1 MTGAQAPSAAAGLRH
16 GEDEA
21 MTADRSRRPG
31 AWKAAEIGGKEGL
44 IHRLSPQ
51 HVAAFDRLVE
61 ETRGVPT
68 LELTR
73 DHFRDAALE
82 ELMLAARDT
91 VQNGHGAIVLSGLP
105 MEGRSLDDFEK
116 IHWYVG
122 THFGRAVAQSGKGDR
137 IGHVRHVSDS
147 KARGYQS
154 DMELGPHTDYHEVL
168 SLASFARASRGGLSG
183 LSSAITV
190 HDEMMERHP
199 DLLAALYDGYYN
211 GMPARYGV
219 NDDEAEQKVPVFSV
233 AGGEV
238 SAFTLSWFQD
248 AANRRGE
255 KLPEKLTEAFRVM
268 REIAES
274 DEIQARF
281 MLEPG
286 EMLFWNNRTNFHSR
300 TRFENDP
307 GVARLL
313 LRLWIEVTE
322 NSRPVHP
329 GVAAAVEMI
338 DRYHAQ
344 GLDQRETIPA

>member
-1 MTGAQAPSAAAGLRH
+1 
-16 GEDEA
+16 
-21 MTADRSRRPG
+21 MTADRPRRAG

-44 IHRLSPQ
+44 IHRLSAR
-51 HVAAFDRLVE
+51 HLAAFDRMVE
-61 ETRGVPT
+61 ETRDVPT
-68 LELTR
+68 LEIGR
-73 DHFRDAALE
+73 DSFRDPALD
-82 ELMLAARDT
+82 ELMAAARDT
-91 VQNGHGAIVLSGLP
+91 VQNGHGAIVLSGLD
-105 MEGRSLDDFEK
+105 MAGRSLEDFEK

-183 LSSAITV
+183 LSSAIAV
-190 HDEMMERHP
+190 HDEMMEHHP

-219 NDDEAEQKVPVFSV
+219 NHEEAEQKVPVFS
-233 AGGEV
+233 AANGEI

-255 KLPEKLTEAFRVM
+255 QLPDKLTEAFGVM
-268 REIAES
+268 REVAER
-274 DEIQARF
+274 DDIQARF

-313 LRLWIEVTE
+313 LRLWIEVPE
-322 NSRPVHP
+322 GGRPLHP
-329 GVAAAVEMI
+329 GVTAAVEMI

-344 GLDQRETIPA
+344 GLEQRETAPA